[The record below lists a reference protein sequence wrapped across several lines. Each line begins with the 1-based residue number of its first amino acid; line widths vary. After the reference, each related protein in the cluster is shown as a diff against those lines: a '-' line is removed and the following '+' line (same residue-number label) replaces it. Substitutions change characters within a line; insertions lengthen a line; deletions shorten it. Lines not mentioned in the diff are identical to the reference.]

1 MAVSDA
7 IKIAESDD
15 HGITIHEARHHGP
28 DSSKNQPDK
37 PPRADFRA
45 VQRSFKFW
53 AIIVGLGIMLL
64 LAALENTVITT
75 AAPYILTEIPL
86 GDNWVWC
93 TNAFFLASAAFQP
106 ILGQLSNLFGRRWMI
121 LSVIAIYTLGSGIC
135 GGATNGVMLIAGR
148 TVQGAGSGGII
159 QGYDTI
165 VSDLVPLRYRGNYIA
180 MILLI
185 YSIGTTIGALIGGL
199 IVDHTTWRWC
209 FYINLPIGAVSLV
222 VMFFCLHVDHR
233 RDTSV
238 IQRLK
243 RIDLVGN
250 GILIGGTTSMLI
262 ALSYAG
268 TRYPWSSWQTLVPL
282 LIGFAS
288 FFVFAAFEASRF
300 APAEPVMPPRLFR
313 SRTSFIIVIN
323 TFLYST
329 ATYWI
334 IFFLPVYFQ
343 AVRLDSPTRAGINV
357 IPVTLISVPTAS
369 LAAWVM
375 TRCGKFKAIHLVGFA
390 LFNIG
395 LGLFTRLD
403 EKTPTGEWVGY
414 MFVGPVGGGLL
425 LSTQLPAFQA
435 PVPEADQALATG
447 SWNFARTLGGIWG
460 VAIPAAI
467 FANRVDELVA
477 EGNIANPAAAAML
490 VNGGAY
496 EHASAA
502 FVHAFPS
509 ASDQAAI
516 VAAYRLA
523 IQRIFFVCLAFSGLA
538 FLLCLFEQDVPLR
551 TELVTD
557 FGLKV
562 GNEEISSTP
571 GS

>member
-1 MAVSDA
+1 M
-7 IKIAESDD
+7 
-15 HGITIHEARHHGP
+15 
-28 DSSKNQPDK
+28 
-37 PPRADFRA
+37 
-45 VQRSFKFW
+45 
-53 AIIVGLGIMLL
+53 
-64 LAALENTVITT
+64 
-75 AAPYILTEIPL
+75 
-86 GDNWVWC
+86 
-93 TNAFFLASAAFQP
+93 
-106 ILGQLSNLFGRRWMI
+106 
-121 LSVIAIYTLGSGIC
+121 
-135 GGATNGVMLIAGR
+135 
-148 TVQGAGSGGII
+148 
-159 QGYDTI
+159 
-165 VSDLVPLRYRGNYIA
+165 
-180 MILLI
+180 
-185 YSIGTTIGALIGGL
+185 
-199 IVDHTTWRWC
+199 DHTTWRWC

-268 TRYPWSSWQTLVPL
+268 TRYTWSSWQTLVPL

-288 FFVFAAFEASRF
+288 FFIFGAFEASRF
-300 APAEPVMPPRLFR
+300 APAEPVMPPHLFYN
-313 SRTSFIIVIN
+313 RTSVIITIN

-369 LAAWVM
+369 LAAWAM
-375 TRCGKFKAIHLVGFA
+375 TKWGKFKVIHLIGFA

-403 EKTPTGEWVGY
+403 ENTPTGEWVGY
-414 MFVGPVGGGLL
+414 MFVGPIGGGLL

-447 SWNFARTLGGIWG
+447 SWNFTRTLGGIWG

-467 FANRVDELVA
+467 FANRVNELIA
-477 EGNIANPAAAAML
+477 EGNIVNPTAAAML
-490 VNGGAY
+490 LDGGAY

-509 ASDQAAI
+509 FSDRAEI
-516 VAAYRLA
+516 VAVYRLA
-523 IQRIFFVCLAFSGLA
+523 TQRIFLVCLAFSGLA
-538 FLLCLFEQDVPLR
+538 FLLCLFEKDIPLR

-557 FGLKV
+557 YGLKV
-562 GNEEISSTP
+562 ESGGTSS
-571 GS
+571 GRES